1 MGKVS
6 TQELLD
12 MYYAS
17 VAGTSAEKTR
27 VQIDRPELY
36 AYEIKI
42 GKELI
47 DMDVDDLFGLII
59 EFRNK
64 RKGKESR
71 SAGR

>member
-17 VAGTSAEKTR
+17 VAGTSVEKTR

-36 AYEIKI
+36 AYEIQI

-64 RKGKESR
+64 RKGKEH
-71 SAGR
+71 AVL